1 VIVGIPLLDKLL
13 AYLLQPFS
21 SGTEVLKGLT
31 TTVRAF
37 GYDLNSKTALP
48 YLLTSLAIAW
58 LIHRQRKG
66 AGDALTPSSFRQF
79 VFPREV
85 YLHPSALIDYKFV
98 AIDMTIKSFLYV
110 PAITAASW
118 GLYKVLASLLGLS
131 TASTAPQPLTVVS
144 AAVTLAAGVLLA
156 DFGFFV
162 SHYLMHKVPLLWHFH
177 QTHHSA
183 EVLTPVTVYRIH
195 PVEDMVNAFVGS
207 VLTALGAAAYAG
219 LSSQEVRFGTI
230 LGVNGILFFYYV
242 FAFQLRHSHV
252 WLSYGPVLSRVLISP
267 AQHQVHHSK
276 DERHWD
282 RNFGFTFAVW
292 DWMCGTLYVPLT
304 REKIEFGIP
313 GANAEDFATVGRM
326 YFRPFRRAMESLR
339 FRKPVPLTVP
349 LQSAGQTLTRE

>member
-1 VIVGIPLLDKLL
+1 MIVGIPLLDKLI

-21 SGTEVLKGLT
+21 SGTEVWKGLS

-48 YLLTSLAIAW
+48 YLLTSLVIAW
-58 LIHRQRKG
+58 LIYRRRKA
-66 AGDALTPSSFRQF
+66 AGDAATPSSFRQF

-85 YLHPSALIDYKFV
+85 YLHPSAKIDYKFV
-98 AIDMTIKSFLYV
+98 AIDMTIKGFLYA

-118 GLYKVLASLLGLS
+118 GLYKVLASLLGLGPMGS
-131 TASTAPQPLTVVS
+131 APPLTVVS
-144 AAVTLAAGVLLA
+144 AAVTVAAGVMLA
-156 DFGFFV
+156 DFGYYV

-195 PVEDMVNAFVGS
+195 PVEDLVNAFVGS
-207 VLTALGAAAYAG
+207 VLNALGAAVYSA
-219 LSSQEVRFGTI
+219 LSSQEVPFGTI

-252 WLSYGPVLSRVLISP
+252 WLSYGPALSRVLISP

-282 RNFGFTFAVW
+282 RNFGFTFAIW
-292 DWMCGTLYVPLT
+292 DWLCGTLYVPLT

-313 GANAEDFATVGRM
+313 GANPEDFATVGRM

-339 FRKPVPLTVP
+339 WRKPVPLTAP
-349 LQSAGQTLTRE
+349 LQSASEALTRE